1 MNIEVGDEIG
11 PYRVVGQLPGDAY
24 RAVHVASPRRVII
37 AVGSAEDWRANA
49 IDMLRTARMIEALAH
64 PGIAPIVDRGVLAD
78 RRPWV
83 AVEVPSGV
91 ALVDVIARRALPPE
105 EVAAVVHD
113 LADVLAHAHQHGL
126 VHRALTLRAIVMS
139 TGARAFSLCITDWG
153 VRRADLGV
161 YAAPEGAYGDG
172 RVDVYA
178 LGVIAYRV
186 LTGRFPSVTPGARVG
201 EVPGATPGLAAL
213 IASMLEAEPDA
224 RPTAIEVRA
233 LARDLVAGGA
243 VVAELAE
250 AARQAD
256 GAVPE
261 LVTFGDDTPR
271 AGDDQAYAPLGP
283 RFSRPKW
290 TPAPPLRPITSEVLT
305 TASGEIDPS
314 KPRS

>member
-37 AVGSAEDWRANA
+37 TLGSATDWRASA
-49 IDMLRTARMIEALAH
+49 IDMLRTARMIEALGH

-91 ALVDVIARRALPPE
+91 ALYDVIARRAMPPE
-105 EVAAVVHD
+105 EVAALVHD
-113 LADVLAHAHQHGL
+113 LADVLAHAHEHGL

-161 YAAPEGAYGDG
+161 YAAPEGQHGDG
-172 RVDVYA
+172 RVDIYA

-186 LTGRFPSVTPGARVG
+186 LTGRFPTDARVA
-201 EVPGATPGLAAL
+201 EVSGATPGVAAL
-213 IASMLEAEPDA
+213 IASMLSPEPTA
-224 RPTAIEVRA
+224 RPTALEVRA
-233 LARDLVAGGA
+233 LARELAAGVAI
-243 VVAELAE
+243 VADLAE
-250 AARQAD
+250 ASRQAE

-271 AGDDQAYAPLGP
+271 AGDDQAYAPIGP
-283 RFSRPKW
+283 RFTKPKW
-290 TPAPPLRPITSEVLT
+290 TPPPPLRPITSDVLT
-305 TASGEIDPS
+305 TASGEIDPT